1 MSARRKAA
9 PPAPEPPVL
18 EANYYHVLR
27 EMGLDVLVYGR
38 YTTPNPENGS
48 FWHPEIITGP
58 DMTLIVWRKQGDP
71 HNRYGFDGYTVQR
84 GPYDFGGT
92 YRTLAEALA
101 WLLHWRQAHQQPTTG
116 FKLTDATDSKHFLD
130 VPTS

>member
-1 MSARRKAA
+1 MSTRRKAT

-18 EANYYHVLR
+18 EANYYHALL

-48 FWHPEIITGP
+48 FWHPEIITG
-58 DMTLIVWRKQGDP
+58 DGGALIVWRKQGDP
-71 HNRYGFDGYTVQR
+71 HNNYDFDGYVPQI
-84 GPYDFGGT
+84 GPHAYGST

-101 WLLHWRQAHQQPTTG
+101 WIRWARDLDSRRPTQT
-116 FKLTDATDSKHFLD
+116 FS
-130 VPTS
+130 